1 MSYRNCCNRK
11 SISSCVYA
19 DTQNGKHMQLV
30 IVMTILNNIK
40 QAVFPLVRLE
50 QSVLQMISHT
60 EGYEELLVKSWH
72 PLLVDGPVQDTAWTE
87 HASTEEECAK

>member
-1 MSYRNCCNRK
+1 
-11 SISSCVYA
+11 
-19 DTQNGKHMQLV
+19 MQLV

-60 EGYEELLVKSWH
+60 EGYEELLVKS
-72 PLLVDGPVQDTAWTE
+72 
-87 HASTEEECAK
+87 